1 MKSMSSGFA
10 LSLSMIVGCTTGCNL
25 WVPLDDFG
33 QGSDARE
40 AGVDA
45 SQEASTDA
53 PDAPDAPADQD
64 ADVEETQA
72 CTTGSS
78 EGCYTGAPGTANTGL
93 CRAGTRRCEGG
104 VWGACEGEI
113 TPEPESCDLKDNDCN
128 GLADDALTTPCYAGP
143 AGTAGTGLCRAGT
156 QTCVAGTW
164 SACVDEVLPVVEECN
179 GSDDDCDGD
188 VDEFSS
194 TQPCYEG
201 PAGTVGVGLCEAGQ
215 RVCEAGQW
223 GACLDQIL
231 PTTESCDGVDNDCNG
246 VDDDEPPD
254 INEGVACDQ
263 QCLSTVNDADCDGLV
278 GQGSQDSWPGLCN
291 PLVFTDRFA
300 IAPAPPKWLLTGSSS
315 SSCGKV
321 LLEADS
327 AWMLAALPAALTSP
341 SYLTE
346 TRVTLGPLP
355 SGTVWGVGVRA
366 AAVGTSQERSCE
378 IWIASGTQIVG
389 HLRSVVKGNGK
400 EDGFYDNTFQID
412 VSEGKTYILQTFGTL
427 ETHRCR
433 LLSGSG
439 LSALVDANLPPG
451 FVTLTSNPGTVGI
464 YTRGRAATFDYLRIF
479 QTP

>member
-1 MKSMSSGFA
+1 MKSMAGGFA
-10 LSLSMIVGCTTGCNL
+10 FSLSMIVVCTTGCDL

-33 QGSDARE
+33 RGGDAGE

-45 SQEASTDA
+45 SPEAST
-53 PDAPDAPADQD
+53 DAPADQD
-64 ADVEETQA
+64 ADVEETGG

-104 VWGACEGEI
+104 VWGACEGET

-164 SACVDEVLPVVEECN
+164 STCADEVLPVVEECN
-179 GSDDDCDGD
+179 GTDDDCDGD

-194 TQPCYEG
+194 PQPCYEG
-201 PAGTVGVGLCEAGQ
+201 PAGTMGVGVCEAGQ
-215 RVCEAGQW
+215 RVCESGQW

-231 PTTESCDGVDNDCNG
+231 PTVESCDGVDNDCNG
-246 VDDDEPPD
+246 VDDDEPLD
-254 INEGVACDQ
+254 INEGVACDK
-263 QCLSTVNDADCDGLV
+263 QCLSKVNDSDCDGLV
-278 GQGSQDSWPGLCN
+278 GDGSQDSWPGICN

-300 IAPAPPKWLLTGSSS
+300 IAPAPPKWLLTGTSS

-321 LLEADS
+321 VLEPGS
-327 AWMLAALPAALTSP
+327 ALMLASPPPAITTP

-378 IWIASGTQIVG
+378 IWIASDTQVVG

-427 ETHRCR
+427 ESHRCR

-439 LSALVDANLPPG
+439 LSALVDANLPTG